1 MNFVNWRQLTR
12 VMLAAG
18 KPVGWIALSCGY
30 SSVSA
35 FIEVFRTWTGKTP
48 GQWAIKEDPFARRSC
63 G

>member
-1 MNFVNWRQLTR
+1 M
-12 VMLAAG
+12 AAG
-18 KPVGWIALSCGY
+18 NPVGWIALSCGY

-48 GQWAIKEDPFARRSC
+48 GQWAIKEDSFARRSC

>member
-1 MNFVNWRQLTR
+1 MEW
-12 VMLAAG
+12 LAAG

-35 FIEVFRTWTGKTP
+35 FIEVFRTWTGKTQ